1 MKEDLLIRERVR
13 YGAVFLRVYIY
24 LKNMVF
30 LTPLDF
36 KINNTRARVHFLR
49 SYLLSPPEYLK
60 FIKTLND
67 IYKIRSNFLRTYFT
81 FL

>member
-1 MKEDLLIRERVR
+1 MI
-13 YGAVFLRVYIY
+13 
-24 LKNMVF
+24 NMVF

-60 FIKTLND
+60 FINSLND
-67 IYKIRSNFLRTYFT
+67 IYTKYGRTFYVRTLHFYDIHST
-81 FL
+81 PLLNNSYK